1 MGARARIALVA
12 AGAMGANHARVI
24 SESDSADLAVGVGAG
39 QAAGYR
45 AETVVDIP
53 SARPTGEALAL
64 QVRHFLDLIEGRADA
79 CQERNSILPAQE
91 IAAAIQE
98 WA

>member
-12 AGAMGANHARVI
+12 AGGANYARVI

-53 SARPTGEALAL
+53 SARHTGEALAL

-79 CQERNSILPAQE
+79 CQERNSILPAHE
-91 IAAAIQE
+91 IAAATQE
-98 WA
+98 CA